1 MQIFSITLIT
11 AIATFL
17 LFLWYNGFSGKPL
30 IISGWQIHHSVVGV
44 SLFLIGLFL
53 EHQTVLSIGLGLYV
67 SHVAEEIYFEG
78 ESLGHALVIFV
89 TRA

>member
-17 LFLWYNGFSGKPL
+17 FFLWYNGFSGKSL
-30 IISGWQIHHSVVGV
+30 IISGWQIHHSV
-44 SLFLIGLFL
+44 IGLFMFL
-53 EHQTVLSIGLGLYV
+53 VGLFLGHQTVLSIGLGLYV
-67 SHVAEEIYFEG
+67 SHVAEEIYFKG
-78 ESLGHALVIFV
+78 ENFGHALFIFV